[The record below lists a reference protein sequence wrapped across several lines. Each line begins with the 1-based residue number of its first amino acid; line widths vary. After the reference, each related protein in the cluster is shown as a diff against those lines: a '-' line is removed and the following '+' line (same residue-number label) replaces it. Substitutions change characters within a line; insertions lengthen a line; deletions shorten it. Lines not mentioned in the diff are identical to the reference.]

1 MGGRGRMVGG
11 GGGGGGGGGE
21 GCEDSTINVRTDR
34 VGGACVL
41 RLARP
46 VCTFVVA
53 AV

>member
-1 MGGRGRMVGG
+1 MMGGRVRMV
-11 GGGGGGGGGE
+11 GGGGE